1 MEDSH
6 PPIKCA
12 KLGGRV
18 IAQPFWHDSPVE
30 ATPRSCTYH
39 AAQPRN
45 AQSVI
50 RTALVAGGALALT
63 ALAGCSHQDAP
74 SYQGY
79 VEGEFVY
86 LSSSQAGTL
95 TQLAVTRGQTVGSGI
110 SVFTLESGSET
121 AALNQARQQLA
132 SARAQLHDIQTGKR
146 PVEIDVTKAQLAQA
160 SANARKAALQLTRD
174 EAQFSAGGISRAQL
188 DDSRAN
194 AESTAAQVRELSL
207 QIDVARLPGRQQQIS
222 AQSAQVEAAQAAVAQ
237 AQWKLDQKQVT
248 APAQG
253 RVYDTL
259 FRVGEWVAAGSP
271 VVQMLPPQNVKVRF
285 FVPETVAGALQ
296 PGRALTIHCDG
307 CAADV
312 SAKITYV
319 SNEAEYTPPVIYSN
333 ERRSKLV
340 YLVEAHPAVADAEKL
355 RPGQPVAVM
364 LQ

>member
-1 MEDSH
+1 M
-6 PPIKCA
+6 
-12 KLGGRV
+12 
-18 IAQPFWHDSPVE
+18 
-30 ATPRSCTYH
+30 
-39 AAQPRN
+39 
-45 AQSVI
+45 